1 MANNFFSEQ
10 DEALKWKVEI
20 LQCGK
25 DEIERGENISYKR
38 VIAMIYEISCN
49 IVSAIDTAKRFAP
62 RMAEDGFNKE
72 QLTLIQ
78 TAIAVRC
85 VGHYPVSSVEQLQI
99 KFSEQAIRELRAH
112 YEYQNS
118 RAIAPPKTDRE
129 QQMIIGEQDRKL
141 VLPSGGNHDVAQTQ
155 KKSVE

>member
-10 DEALKWKVEI
+10 DEALKWKVEV

-25 DEIERGENISYKR
+25 DEIEIGENISYKR
-38 VIAMIYEISCN
+38 VLAMIYEISCN

-78 TAIAVRC
+78 AAIAVRC
-85 VGHYPVSSVEQLQI
+85 VGHYPVRSVDQLQI

-118 RAIAPPKTDRE
+118 RAIAPPKVD
-129 QQMIIGEQDRKL
+129 
-141 VLPSGGNHDVAQTQ
+141 PSGGHHDVAQAQ